1 MKNLNQGL
9 FKMSLSKA
17 TSKIKVSNQL
27 HDENVGELNTAQ
39 DYVDYFVSK
48 GYSREVAAGIVGSL
62 QQESNLSPT
71 AINPSSKAYGIAQWL
86 GSRKAELKQYVAE
99 HGGVADKKTQLDFI
113 IYELNNKEKAA
124 NKALK
129 KAKTAS
135 EAAVIWS
142 EKFERPG
149 KAEANNT
156 RRAANA
162 ESLLAGNNWKIG
174 EGRKADK
181 FDTIQLAKSNVKGIE
196 KSAAAIGA
204 VSIAS
209 KGNIAQPI
217 KSVAS
222 AIYNKITGRVSGKS
236 DDITTSENANV
247 GGDNKQTSLTVPKS
261 KKKIAYE
268 THDLNS
274 WQKQVIVLLTDWA
287 NSKRIVKQENK
298 YDTISINQALN
309 EKDETET
316 IQLPKEEKSSF
327 AKSIA
332 NVAIG
337 ATAIIAI
344 PAIANIVKPQLKGL
358 NPSSINIDKPEKPKE
373 IKINVLPKKE
383 ALTNTSIATPKQL
396 VQGNVTKAVNNS
408 IATPKQPVKEK
419 ITKSVNSTVEKL
431 NKPVIKNN
439 TQQINTALNRQVVQK
454 VIPKQIE
461 SKKAKRQIIINNTVE
476 NEVAQNKPT
485 TYLFG
490 DRYEARQELKQLW
503 IEGKDIGHGLRHR
516 LA

>member
-1 MKNLNQGL
+1 
-9 FKMSLSKA
+9 MSLSKA

-27 HDENVGELNTAQ
+27 HDENAGELNTAQ

-48 GYSREVAAGIVGSL
+48 GYSRELAAGIVGSL

-174 EGRKADK
+174 EDRKADK

-236 DDITTSENANV
+236 DDIATSENANV

-274 WQKQVIVLLTDWA
+274 WQKQVIVLITDWA

-419 ITKSVNSTVEKL
+419 ITKAVNSTVEKL
-431 NKPVIKNN
+431 NKPIIKDSVKPVSTVISNN
-439 TQQINTALNRQVVQK
+439 AEQK
-454 VIPKQIE
+454 IIPREKG

>member
-1 MKNLNQGL
+1 
-9 FKMSLSKA
+9 MSLSKA

-27 HDENVGELNTAQ
+27 HDENAGELNTAQ

-48 GYSREVAAGIVGSL
+48 GYSRELAAGIVGSL

-174 EGRKADK
+174 EDRKADK

-209 KGNIAQPI
+209 KGSIAQPI

-222 AIYNKITGRVSGKS
+222 AIYNKITGKISSKS
-236 DDITTSENANV
+236 ADVATSESENPEEE
-247 GGDNKQTSLTVPKS
+247 KTSLTVQKP

-268 THDLNS
+268 TAGLNS
-274 WQKQVIVLLTDWA
+274 WQKKVIVLLTDWA

-383 ALTNTSIATPKQL
+383 ALTNTSIVTPKQL

-419 ITKSVNSTVEKL
+419 ITKAVNSTVEKL